1 MVERTPTSVRGT
13 TLIGADANVRTRVL
27 TIVIRGCPIV
37 ERHANPDGGARTDG
51 VGTANGASDVKADR
65 AFLESTVL
73 TALRLREA
81 SCPELERIGCSPCGR
96 LRIEKKAIH
105 IPSRRSLDEIR
116 KLLTGVAEL
125 LEGILARVRRW
136 QRVVDSHVL
145 EDEAHRADEH
155 RCERCSQRVGGP

>member
-1 MVERTPTSVRGT
+1 MVERSPTSVRGT
-13 TLIGADANVRTRVL
+13 TLIGADANVRSRVL
-27 TIVIRGCPIV
+27 TIVIRGCPLV
-37 ERHANPDGGARTDG
+37 ERHANPDGGGSRKYA
-51 VGTANGASDVKADR
+51 ASSSDVKADR
-65 AFLESTVL
+65 AFLERTVL
-73 TALRLREA
+73 TTGGLREA